1 MLNKKE
7 NLKRAYEDPYP
18 KISIGSCKSTKNT
31 NVHIAKKI
39 WQQAF
44 AIMLIAIKDSIIHVE
59 CNTEEKCNFTNQKR
73 SVQTSPIGQN
83 PTTSS
88 NKTEKSSV
96 DSSPLS
102 PPSTSSSPRKAKN
115 SRAISHSKSPSPRKI
130 KNTRST
136 SPSRSPTPR
145 KIKST
150 RAKITEEILIDSESE
165 NDDQDESTNAAITDN
180 NETGSKIVQKPFR
193 LFNPKTQE
201 SFVMKVAPLPFFEL
215 SPSLEGLNLQVHET
229 LEKYHQSQTA
239 VKSPTPDDEEKLQQL
254 PKIGA
259 PFSLAP
265 LGKSNDIIDLCD
277 SG

>member
-1 MLNKKE
+1 MWNATRRKSAISQIKSVLFRPAP
-7 NLKRAYEDPYP
+7 LA
-18 KISIGSCKSTKNT
+18 KIQPQAQTRRKSLL
-31 NVHIAKKI
+31 
-39 WQQAF
+39 
-44 AIMLIAIKDSIIHVE
+44 LI
-59 CNTEEKCNFTNQKR
+59 
-73 SVQTSPIGQN
+73 
-83 PTTSS
+83 
-88 NKTEKSSV
+88 

-229 LEKYHQSQTA
+229 LEKYHQSQTTA
-239 VKSPTPDDEEKLQQL
+239 VKSPTPDDQEKLQQL

-277 SG
+277 SD

>member
-1 MLNKKE
+1 
-7 NLKRAYEDPYP
+7 
-18 KISIGSCKSTKNT
+18 
-31 NVHIAKKI
+31 
-39 WQQAF
+39 
-44 AIMLIAIKDSIIHVE
+44 MLIAIKDSIIHVE

-229 LEKYHQSQTA
+229 LDCCQKPNARRRRKTTTIAQNWST
-239 VKSPTPDDEEKLQQL
+239 
-254 PKIGA
+254 I
-259 PFSLAP
+259 
-265 LGKSNDIIDLCD
+265 
-277 SG
+277 